1 MQPWWASARQNVVPI
16 AMRVNDAARFAART
30 TAFVG
35 TTFAMYGALDVETL
49 VRAEGQRREVLFRW
63 IERYGRALCRIF
75 GIDVAA
81 EGLHVGR
88 GGLYPAASANGI
100 GRVFIMNHRSGM
112 DIPISL
118 TLVEANIV
126 SRADLAH
133 WPVIGMAARRVGTLF
148 VDRSSRESGAS
159 VMNVMRGAL
168 LEGHAVML
176 YPEGTAFRGDDVR
189 PFRAGAFKLAKDAGA
204 EIVPIG
210 IAYADHEMSYGDESF
225 VQHMLRAA
233 AAPHIAVAVEVGE
246 AILPGDSKVNELRDR
261 CQRAVQA
268 LVHRA
273 RARL

>member
-1 MQPWWASARQNVVPI
+1 MAVI
-16 AMRVNDAARFAART
+16 DIARFGART

-49 VRAEGQRREVLFRW
+49 LSPEERRREVLFRW
-63 IERYGRALCRIF
+63 IARYGRALCRIF
-75 GIDVAA
+75 GIRVAA
-81 EGLHVGR
+81 VGPHVASGA
-88 GGLYPAASANGI
+88 LYPAASANGI

-126 SRADLAH
+126 SRADLAG

-148 VDRSSRESGAS
+148 VDRSSRASGAS
-159 VMNVMRGAL
+159 VMNVMRRAL
-168 LEGHAVML
+168 EEGRAVML
-176 YPEGTAFRGDDVR
+176 YPEGTAHRGDEVR
-189 PFRAGAFKLAKDAGA
+189 AFRSGAFKLAKDAGA

-225 VQHMLRAA
+225 VTHMRRAA
-233 AAPHIAVAVEVGE
+233 AAPRIDVAVEVGE
-246 AILPGDSKVNELRDR
+246 VIVTEETEDVEALRDR
-261 CQRAVQA
+261 CHQVVQR
-268 LVHRA
+268 LVDQA